1 MFNTDSL
8 LALRRVQ
15 RMDVSAGGDLIA
27 EVGRVAQDESRFI
40 TDLWRVPADG
50 GSPSI
55 LTGGEHSDRAAQC
68 TDDGSVLFLS
78 SRPLPMRSDN
88 KVPQLWRLPVQG
100 EPQALTDEAQG
111 VIAFSAS
118 DSGQHIVIA
127 AARYAGDVD
136 QHAHHAQ
143 LTKAGPSM
151 RHYKAMPVRHWDHW
165 RGAPIHL
172 LLLPGDDGDDAGSA
186 GARDLTP
193 KVPFEHSEL
202 SFKLSPDGATLVA
215 VRRHELGRM
224 RHDSLWIC
232 DLESGDERVLKFK
245 DTRFTDLVFHPT
257 KALVAA
263 AFYAGR
269 EGCLEERYAAAVAL
283 ADGAITRFAP
293 ELDRS
298 PVPLAWRDENTLIA
312 AADDE
317 SQRPLFALSLDG
329 RFERV
334 AEGHFLSACVHHG
347 DLFGLVSSMKSP
359 PIIARIAAD
368 KGLQPLAD
376 LSGIAEVAAPD
387 FRVEDVRVDLSDGE
401 SMQGLVAWPSGPGP
415 HPLLLWIHGGPIG
428 QFADQ
433 WHWRWNVA
441 PFVSAGFAVA
451 IPNAR
456 GSTGR
461 GDAFMSA
468 IYRDWGGRVHQDL
481 IEYTAALCER
491 DTIEGAFAMGGS
503 FGGYMTNWIGANP
516 DPRVHFKALV
526 THASLYDLRAFYGAT
541 DYPAVFGDFIGGT
554 PWGGGESGGSDL
566 EAHSPHSNVGRW
578 KAPTLILHGEKDYR
592 VPIGEG
598 LALFE
603 ALQAHNIESELAVFP
618 DEGHWITRPRNVRAW
633 YETVLSFLAKHR

>member
-15 RMDVSAGGDLIA
+15 RMDISTDGGLIA
-27 EVGRVAQDESRFI
+27 EVARVARDESKFV
-40 TDLWRVPADG
+40 TDLWHVPADG
-50 GSPSI
+50 APASR
-55 LTGGEHSDRAAQC
+55 LTGGEHSDGAPKC
-68 TDDGSVLFLS
+68 TSDGSVLFLS
-78 SRPLPMRSDN
+78 SRPLPSRNDN
-88 KVPQLWRLPVQG
+88 KVPQLWRLPAHG

-111 VIAFSAS
+111 VSAFSAS
-118 DSGQHIVIA
+118 DCGQHIVIA
-127 AARYAGDVD
+127 AARYPGVKD

-143 LTKAGPSM
+143 LAKAGPSM
-151 RHYKAMPVRHWDHW
+151 RHYKSMPVRHWDHW
-165 RGAPIHL
+165 RGAPVHL
-172 LLLPGDDGDDAGSA
+172 FLVADG
-186 GARDLTP
+186 RDLTP
-193 KVPFEHSEL
+193 NAPLEHSEL
-202 SFKLSPDGATLVA
+202 PFKVSPDGGTLVA
-215 VRRHELGRM
+215 VRAHNLGRM
-224 RHDSLWIC
+224 RYDSLWVC
-232 DLESGDERVLKFK
+232 DLETRNERVLEFE
-245 DTRFTDLVFHPT
+245 DTRFTDLVFHPSR
-257 KALVAA
+257 AQVAA
-263 AFYAGR
+263 ALYVGR
-269 EGCLEERYAAAVAL
+269 EGALEERYAAVVDL
-283 ADGAITRFAP
+283 ADGATTRFAP
-293 ELDRS
+293 GLDRS
-298 PVPLAWRDENTLIA
+298 PLPLVWRDEDTLIA

-317 SQRPLFALSLDG
+317 SQRPLFALSMG
-329 RFERV
+329 GGVERV
-334 AEGHFLSACVHHG
+334 AEGHFLSACVHDG
-347 DLFGLVSSMKSP
+347 GLFGLVSSMKSP
-359 PIIARIAAD
+359 PTIGRISR
-368 KGLQPLAD
+368 GEVTRLAD
-376 LSGIAEVAAPD
+376 LSGIADVEAPN

-401 SMQGLVAWPSGPGP
+401 SMQGLVAWPQGSGP

-441 PFVSAGFAVA
+441 PFVAAGFAVA

-481 IEYTAALCER
+481 IEFAASLCER
-491 DTIEGAFAMGGS
+491 DTIDGAFAMGGS

-516 DPRVHFKALV
+516 DPRITFKALV

-554 PWGGGESGGSDL
+554 PWGKNEGESDL
-566 EAHSPHSNVGRW
+566 EAHSPHSNISQW
-578 KAPTLILHGEKDYR
+578 KAPTLVLHGEKDYR

-633 YETVLSFLAKHR
+633 YETVLAFLEKHRGAY

>member
-15 RMDVSAGGDLIA
+15 RMDISASGDLIA
-27 EVGRVAQDESRFI
+27 EVARVAQDESKFV

-50 GSPSI
+50 GSASL
-55 LTGGEHSDRAAQC
+55 LTSGEHSDRAPQC

-78 SRPLPMRSDN
+78 SRPLPTRSDN

-118 DSGQHIVIA
+118 ESGQHIVFA
-127 AARYAGDVD
+127 AARYPDVDD

-143 LTKAGPSM
+143 LAKAGPSM

-165 RGAPIHL
+165 RGAPVHL
-172 LLLPGDDGDDAGSA
+172 VLLGGGGSES
-186 GARDLTP
+186 GGGRDLTP
-193 KVPFEHSEL
+193 NAPLEHSEL
-202 SFKLSPDGATLVA
+202 PFKLSPDGGTLVA
-215 VRRHELGRM
+215 VRGHDLGRM
-224 RHDSLWIC
+224 RYDSLWIC
-232 DLESGDERVLKFK
+232 DLESGEERTLEFQ
-245 DTRFTDLVFHPT
+245 DTRFTDLVFHPS

-263 AFYAGR
+263 AFYVGR
-269 EGCLEERYAAAVAL
+269 EAALEERYAAAVDL
-283 ADGAITRFAP
+283 VDGTVTRFAT
-293 ELDRS
+293 ELDRA
-298 PVPLAWRDENTLIA
+298 PLPLAWRDADTLIA
-312 AADDE
+312 GADDE

-329 RFERV
+329 RAERV
-334 AEGHFLSACVHHG
+334 AEGHFLSACVHDG
-347 DLFGLVSSMKSP
+347 GLFGLVSSMKSP
-359 PIIARIAAD
+359 PFIGRIE
-368 KGLQPLAD
+368 GGEVTPLAD
-376 LSGIAEVAAPD
+376 LSGIADVEAPD
-387 FRVEDVRVDLSDGE
+387 FPVEDVRLALSDGE
-401 SMQGLVAWPSGPGP
+401 SMQGLVAWPTSPGP

-441 PFVSAGFAVA
+441 PFVAAGFAVA

-481 IEYTAALCER
+481 IEYAAALCER
-491 DTIEGAFAMGGS
+491 DTIDGAFAMGGS

-541 DYPAVFGDFIGGT
+541 DYPAVFGDFIGGV
-554 PWGGGESGGSDL
+554 PWGGGESGGRDL
-566 EAHSPHSNVGRW
+566 EAHSPHSNVGQW

-633 YETVLSFLAKHR
+633 YETVLAFLGKHR